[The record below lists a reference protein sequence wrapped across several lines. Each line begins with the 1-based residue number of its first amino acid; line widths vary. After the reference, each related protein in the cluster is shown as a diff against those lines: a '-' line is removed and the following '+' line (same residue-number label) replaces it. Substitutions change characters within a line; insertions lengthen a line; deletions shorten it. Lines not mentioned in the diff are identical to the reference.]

1 MAAFFNMKDDRGME
15 TKGRMI
21 NDTALIRQI
30 FRKWRRMV
38 LAGLLVGLIAGGLQA
53 KKLLPEIR
61 RSTKKAETPAGQID
75 QEGINAERA
84 LISDQLR
91 RKNLYLQTSLKAKI
105 DPTAEGRAM
114 MVFSITTP
122 EIQAGMDQLQE
133 QAEDALTEGAG
144 AAADGEG
151 EEEGEDS
158 TRITAMDSLRAI
170 KIFKSY
176 RKKILSGFEWG
187 DLLEEMGTEP
197 QYLNE
202 LIGLNQESEGSV
214 TATITAIYID
224 KEGARKI
231 LEQVAKELRE
241 LYPTVASLYGKH
253 YLLIDTIQAGTIV
266 DGGMYTWHKDRLAE
280 INNLSAERDKFDLA
294 VPGLITS
301 YPQPVRMRKRVFL
314 MNCMKMGVVGFV
326 GGMILYAVL
335 RALLLILSGK
345 VLSARELNNQY
356 RINKI
361 AAIPDGRE
369 LKGLDALV
377 NIPDGEYYS
386 NRDVDVSYRIAN
398 ENVRNA
404 IAANSI
410 VSNLHGAGEKT
421 QVALVGDLPAE
432 SMHAVFKKLLANEP
446 SPQVAYVAVADLNSD
461 PEALKKLEESD
472 AAVLV
477 AEPARSKYR
486 HLSDILG
493 TVRSYDKELLGSI
506 VAD

>member
-1 MAAFFNMKDDRGME
+1 ME

-38 LAGLLVGLIAGGLQA
+38 LVGLLVGLAAGGLQA

-61 RSTKKAETPAGQID
+61 RSTKKTETPAGQID
-75 QEGINAERA
+75 QEGISAERA
-84 LISDQLR
+84 LITEQLR
-91 RKNLYLQTSLKAKI
+91 RKNLYFQKSVKARI

-114 MVFSITTP
+114 MVFSVTTP

-133 QAEDALTEGAG
+133 KAEDVLKEGSETS
-144 AAADGEG
+144 EG
-151 EEEGEDS
+151 EEGEENIE
-158 TRITAMDSLRAI
+158 ITAMDSLRAI

-176 RKKILSGFEWG
+176 RKKIISGFEWG
-187 DLLEEMGTEP
+187 DLPKEMNTEP
-197 QYLNE
+197 QFLNE
-202 LIGLNQESEGSV
+202 LIGLNQESEGSI
-214 TATITAIYID
+214 TATITAMYID
-224 KEGARKI
+224 KEGAKKI
-231 LEQVAKELRE
+231 LEQVARELKE
-241 LYPTVASLYGKH
+241 LYPTVAAVYGKH
-253 YLLIDTIQAGTIV
+253 YLLIDTIEAGTIV
-266 DGGMYTWHKDRLAE
+266 DGGMYSWHKDRLAE
-280 INNLSAERDKFDLA
+280 INNLASELEKFDLA
-294 VPGLITS
+294 SPGLITS

-314 MNCMKMGVVGFV
+314 MNCIKMGAVGFV

-361 AAIPDGRE
+361 AAIPEGRE
-369 LKGLDALV
+369 LKGIDALV
-377 NIPDGEYYS
+377 NKPDSDYYS
-386 NRDVDVSYRIAN
+386 NPDVDVSYRIAN

-404 IAANSI
+404 IASNSI
-410 VSNLHGAGEKT
+410 VNGLHATGEKT
-421 QVALVGDLPAE
+421 QIALVGDLTAE
-432 SMHAVFKKLLANEP
+432 EMHTVFKKLLANEP
-446 SPQVAYVAVADLNSD
+446 SPQVEYVSVPNLNSD

-477 AEPARSKYR
+477 AEPVRSKYR
-486 HLSDILG
+486 KLSDILG